1 MLVIISQT
9 FLIVNT
15 FLKLHLF
22 VFVLLFLAIIC
33 VNRVI
38 GRLLFLNEIKKGVD
52 LQLKKL
58 YNMIKF
64 YEKIKVKSIK

>member
-1 MLVIISQT
+1 M
-9 FLIVNT
+9 
-15 FLKLHLF
+15 
-22 VFVLLFLAIIC
+22 LLFLAIIC

>member
-9 FLIVNT
+9 FLTVNT
-15 FLKLHLF
+15 FFLKLHLF

-58 YNMIKF
+58 YNMIKL
-64 YEKIKVKSIK
+64 Y

>member
-38 GRLLFLNEIKKGVD
+38 GGLLFLNEIKKGVD
-52 LQLKKL
+52 LQLEKL

-64 YEKIKVKSIK
+64 YKKIKVKSIK